1 MHARGSLLAAAAVGF
16 AMAGPLPAAA
26 QDYPS
31 RPITIV
37 VPFPAGGSIDAV
49 ARVIADR
56 MKVTLG
62 QPVIIEDVTGAS
74 GSIGT
79 ARVAHAAPDGY
90 TIGIG
95 NITTHVMNGATY
107 DLSYDL
113 VKDFEPVS
121 LLTTEPMVVGA
132 RKTMP
137 ATNLK
142 ELIAWLKSNSATATA
157 ATGGSGDITTVVYT
171 LFQNVTGTHFQLV
184 PYRGSAASFADVMNG
199 RIDVIFIQASSL
211 LPQVSAGTMKA
222 YAVMAPKRMQA
233 APDIPTTDEAG
244 LPGFYSSYWF
254 GFWVPK
260 STSKPII
267 SKLNAAAVD
276 ALADS
281 GVRER
286 LTSLGREIMPRDQQT
301 PEALGALQRA
311 ETEKWWPIIK
321 AAGIKAE

>member
-1 MHARGSLLAAAAVGF
+1 MHPHRLPLTALIVALATAAASATQ
-16 AMAGPLPAAA
+16 A

-49 ARVIADR
+49 ARVLADR

-79 ARVAHAAPDGY
+79 ARVARAAADGY
-90 TIGIG
+90 TIAIG

-107 DLSYDL
+107 DLGYDL
-113 VKDFEPVS
+113 VNDFEPVS
-121 LLTTEPMVVGA
+121 LLTTEPMVAGA

-137 ATNLK
+137 AANLK
-142 ELIAWLKSNSATATA
+142 ELIAWLESNSAIATA

-171 LFQNVTGTHFQLV
+171 LFQKVTGTHFQLV
-184 PYRGSAASFADVMNG
+184 PYRGSAASFADVING

-211 LPQVSAGTMKA
+211 LPQVNAGTMKA

-233 APDIPTTDEAG
+233 APEIPTTDEAG

-260 STSKPII
+260 NTPKPII

-286 LTSLGREIMPRDQQT
+286 LTSLGREVVPRDQQT
-301 PEALGALQRA
+301 PEALGTLQRA
-311 ETEKWWPIIK
+311 EAEKWWPIIK

>member
-1 MHARGSLLAAAAVGF
+1 MRARGSLLAAAAVGF
-16 AMAGPLPAAA
+16 AMAGPLPVAA

-113 VKDFEPVS
+113 VKDFEPVA

-260 STSKPII
+260 NTSKPII

-301 PEALGALQRA
+301 PEALGTLQRA